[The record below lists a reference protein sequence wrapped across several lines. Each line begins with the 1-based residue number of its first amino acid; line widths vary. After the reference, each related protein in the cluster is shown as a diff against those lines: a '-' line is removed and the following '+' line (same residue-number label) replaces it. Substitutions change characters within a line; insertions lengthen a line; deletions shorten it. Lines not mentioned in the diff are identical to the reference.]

1 MAQIDTSN
9 AQVAYDEYG
18 QPFIILRDQGKFY
31 NTFLFMFFF
40 SFFFKSLIN
49 YL

>member
-18 QPFIILRDQGKFY
+18 QPFIILRDQGKFSIRF
-31 NTFLFMFFF
+31 FLFMFFF
-40 SFFFKSLIN
+40 
-49 YL
+49 